1 MSQHVYIVKVFGK
14 DGKLVDVDDPCFFGE
29 DGAIARM
36 NELNIKNP
44 DYIHVV
50 QRLECKAQRTLDEKK
65 RMSELLIHYFKGK
78 LFDCLAANPN
88 RIIGY
93 KEIRDLIPECWS
105 ESTYRFR
112 LWSSAHRLRE
122 DDKQPIFYIKNKG
135 YMYKPNANEFEILT
149 GTLLKEEK

>member
-50 QRLECKAQRTLDEKK
+50 QRLECKARRTLDEKK
-65 RMSELLIHYFKGK
+65 AMMDMLLYKFKGDV
-78 LFDCLAANPN
+78 FDYLAANPN
-88 RIIGY
+88 RFVTY
-93 KEIRDLIPECWS
+93 KEIHENIPQCWS
-105 ESTYRFR
+105 DSTYRDR
-112 LWSSAHRLRE
+112 LYRVICELKKDHKSIMYAKR
-122 DDKQPIFYIKNKG
+122 KG
-135 YMYKPNANEFEILT
+135 YYYDPSSFELANGGDIE
-149 GTLLKEEK
+149 